1 MQNKIV
7 TIKLEQNKL
16 DELIKYYYDYSV
28 PFTGEYIYFVAK
40 KDGYI
45 ITVYKN
51 TKHEYYK
58 VTFQGENPELEAS
71 IFSNDINVNQKQKV
85 TSKTEWVY
93 TGNQIGSDEVGTGDL
108 FGPIIVC
115 AAYVSYEDVE
125 YLTKLGIN
133 DSKKLTDEFILEIGP
148 KLIKKIKYSNLCL
161 YNEKY
166 NNVYSNGL
174 NMNKIKAIMHN
185 EALNNVKEKI
195 DVSDYKI
202 IIDQF
207 CDKKYFDEYIKNE
220 SNKINID
227 ISETKA
233 ESKYPSVA
241 VASMIAR
248 FSFLKKIEKIN
259 KKYDVE
265 IPFGAS
271 SKVDE
276 FAIKF
281 IEKYGIEE
289 FKKISKFNFKNIDRI
304 INKN

>member
-1 MQNKIV
+1 MINN
-7 TIKLEQNKL
+7 EF
-16 DELIKYYYDYSV
+16 DSEIKYKL
-28 PFTGEYIYFVAK
+28 FR
-40 KDGYI
+40 
-45 ITVYKN
+45 TVN
-51 TKHEYYK
+51 EILHPT
-58 VTFQGENPELEAS
+58 
-71 IFSNDINVNQKQKV
+71 I
-85 TSKTEWVY
+85 
-93 TGNQIGSDEVGTGDL
+93 
-108 FGPIIVC
+108 
-115 AAYVSYEDVE
+115 
-125 YLTKLGIN
+125 
-133 DSKKLTDEFILEIGP
+133 SKKNI
-148 KLIKKIKYSNLCL
+148 
-161 YNEKY
+161 
-166 NNVYSNGL
+166 
-174 NMNKIKAIMHN
+174 
-185 EALNNVKEKI
+185 
-195 DVSDYKI
+195 SDYKI

>member
-1 MQNKIV
+1 
-7 TIKLEQNKL
+7 
-16 DELIKYYYDYSV
+16 
-28 PFTGEYIYFVAK
+28 
-40 KDGYI
+40 
-45 ITVYKN
+45 
-51 TKHEYYK
+51 
-58 VTFQGENPELEAS
+58 
-71 IFSNDINVNQKQKV
+71 
-85 TSKTEWVY
+85 
-93 TGNQIGSDEVGTGDL
+93 
-108 FGPIIVC
+108 
-115 AAYVSYEDVE
+115 
-125 YLTKLGIN
+125 
-133 DSKKLTDEFILEIGP
+133 
-148 KLIKKIKYSNLCL
+148 
-161 YNEKY
+161 
-166 NNVYSNGL
+166 
-174 NMNKIKAIMHN
+174 MNKIKAIMHN

-195 DVSDYKI
+195 GVSDYKI

-259 KKYDVE
+259 EKDDVV

-281 IEKYGIEE
+281 IEK
-289 FKKISKFNFKNIDRI
+289 
-304 INKN
+304 